1 MKFKPTLIPT
11 LFTIPAIIVLLGLGT
26 WQVQRLQWK
35 NNLMVAV
42 NEKIAFPVIDLPQVV
57 DNFEDL
63 QYRKVR
69 IKGEFLNDKEIYLFV
84 GAKEFKGKMGY
95 DIITPFKRED
105 GSVVLVVRGWV
116 PYEKKTADKRPE
128 SVINGVVEIE
138 GMLHKGEVQKGFT
151 PDNDVAKNLWYWID
165 VAAVEK
171 FTGEKLPNL
180 YVRVLKKD
188 DSNLLP
194 IGGDE
199 VIRHRNDHLQYAVT
213 WYSFAV
219 ILLGIYIIYHR
230 KKIKNN
236 E

>member
-1 MKFKPTLIPT
+1 MKFKPTLLPT
-11 LFTIPAIIVLLGLGT
+11 LFTVPAIIVLLVLGT

-35 NNLMVAV
+35 NNLMAAV
-42 NEKIAFPVIDLPQVV
+42 NEKVVMPVMDLPLVV
-57 DNFEDL
+57 DNFDDL

-69 IKGEFLNDKEIYLFV
+69 IKGHFLNDKEVHLFV
-84 GAKEFKGKMGY
+84 GAKEFKGNMGY

-105 GSVVLVVRGWV
+105 GSVVLVDRGWV
-116 PYEKKTADKRPE
+116 PYAKKLSENRPE
-128 SVINGVVEIE
+128 TIINGTVEIE

-151 PDNDVAKNLWYWID
+151 PDNDVEKNLWYWID
-165 VAAVEK
+165 VAEIEK
-171 FTGEKLPNL
+171 HIGEKLPNL

-188 DSNLLP
+188 DSNMLP

-199 VIRHRNDHLQYAVT
+199 VIRHRNDHLQYAIT

-230 KKIKNN
+230 KGSAK
-236 E
+236 